1 MCGIAA
7 FSVPSGVKRNA
18 RALAHSLLTQIESR
32 GSHASGFAYVGAD
45 NSLGVYKNPI
55 PGSQLP
61 LHELPRNAKAVI
73 LHTRYAT
80 QGTPK
85 YNGNNHPVISP
96 DRRIALVHNGVIS
109 NDHQLRGRLGLTA
122 EHGEV
127 DSLVIPALIAQD
139 GVASLSDLTGYAAVA
154 WLDRDDRSPKIH
166 IAKLKTSPVAYTSLY
181 DGTWVMAST
190 SALLELALLDMGEN
204 YGGVFDLAEGRMVT
218 VQNGFVLSHDK
229 APAMSYS
236 HAAWQRHSNATS
248 GGHGVS
254 PSTHTPMGQPI
265 KAKGSE
271 DTPKVVIVPNAD
283 DDTNQSDSPGGG
295 VESYYQDLEEWRKR
309 QAARD
314 ERDKRLAT
322 KALARMNGGDDEDDD
337 TPMFKAYGGDDDEM
351 TIEDSIANRGLTAR
365 FNAGQGFYIVDHEGD
380 MTHYPTLDDL
390 EARLK
395 WLGKMTKSDIDLF
408 QVEEEINWANHVW
421 DMGAVDESGN
431 LISWV
436 EDMADI
442 DDYESPA
449 VRNLQYIREG
459 ASLLC
464 TLKGA

>member
-1 MCGIAA
+1 
-7 FSVPSGVKRNA
+7 
-18 RALAHSLLTQIESR
+18 
-32 GSHASGFAYVGAD
+32 
-45 NSLGVYKNPI
+45 
-55 PGSQLP
+55 
-61 LHELPRNAKAVI
+61 
-73 LHTRYAT
+73 
-80 QGTPK
+80 
-85 YNGNNHPVISP
+85 
-96 DRRIALVHNGVIS
+96 
-109 NDHQLRGRLGLTA
+109 
-122 EHGEV
+122 
-127 DSLVIPALIAQD
+127 
-139 GVASLSDLTGYAAVA
+139 
-154 WLDRDDRSPKIH
+154 
-166 IAKLKTSPVAYTSLY
+166 
-181 DGTWVMAST
+181 
-190 SALLELALLDMGEN
+190 
-204 YGGVFDLAEGRMVT
+204 
-218 VQNGFVLSHDK
+218 
-229 APAMSYS
+229 
-236 HAAWQRHSNATS
+236 
-248 GGHGVS
+248 
-254 PSTHTPMGQPI
+254 
-265 KAKGSE
+265 
-271 DTPKVVIVPNAD
+271 
-283 DDTNQSDSPGGG
+283 
-295 VESYYQDLEEWRKR
+295 
-309 QAARD
+309 
-314 ERDKRLAT
+314 
-322 KALARMNGGDDEDDD
+322 MNGGDDEDDD